1 MSKRLED
8 FISNNKAEF
17 DDLEPGA
24 DIWNN
29 ISMELDAWDKE
40 QQLPKKREAKTFSL
54 GFVLRVAAMIIVVM
68 GIGFGVYVQSQKT
81 AGNGGVDLAS
91 INPTYAKQQKQYATL
106 IATKRT
112 ELKQIAKFDP
122 QLYKEFDAELAK
134 MQSTY
139 KKLNRDLATSPNQER
154 VLRAMI
160 RNLQIQTEVLNQ
172 QLSVI
177 EQFNQSKKQQQDG
190 NQDI

>member
-8 FISNNKAEF
+8 FISSNKEEF

-29 ISMELDAWDKE
+29 IAKELDAWDGPH
-40 QQLPKKREAKTFSL
+40 QSQKKREAKTFSL
-54 GFVLRVAAMIIVVM
+54 NFVLKVAASVIIVM
-68 GIGFGVYVQSQKT
+68 GLGFGLFLRNQKPAT
-81 AGNGGVDLAS
+81 GVDLAD
-91 INPTYAKQQKQYATL
+91 INPTYAKQQVHYASV
-106 IATKRT
+106 IEQQRT
-112 ELKQIAKFDP
+112 RLKLVAKFDP
-122 QLYKEFDAELAK
+122 QLYNEFNADLSKLEAN
-134 MQSTY
+134 Y
-139 KKLNRDLATSPNQER
+139 KKLNTDLATSPNQER

-177 EQFNQSKKQQQDG
+177 EQYNQSRKDHQNESK
-190 NQDI
+190 DI